1 MHVIFGI
8 VLTFE
13 KSAQLSEIIFSKI
26 STLDVIKENMDK
38 IFFKMQDRLVDF
50 NVTAYE
56 KFSDMASDST
66 LQLNLRN
73 YHLLNFSVVSKKKK
87 TVSTII

>member
-1 MHVIFGI
+1 
-8 VLTFE
+8 
-13 KSAQLSEIIFSKI
+13 
-26 STLDVIKENMDK
+26 
-38 IFFKMQDRLVDF
+38 MQDRLVDF

-66 LQLNLRN
+66 LQLNLRK

-87 TVSTII
+87 

>member
-1 MHVIFGI
+1 MRVIFGI

-13 KSAQLSEIIFSKI
+13 TSAQLSEIIFSKI
-26 STLDVIKENMDK
+26 STLDVIKESMDK

-73 YHLLNFSVVSKKKK
+73 YYLLNFSVVSKKKI
-87 TVSTII
+87 VSTII

>member
-1 MHVIFGI
+1 
-8 VLTFE
+8 
-13 KSAQLSEIIFSKI
+13 
-26 STLDVIKENMDK
+26 MDK
-38 IFFKMQDRLVDF
+38 IFFKTQDRLLDF

-73 YHLLNFSVVSKKKK
+73 YHLLNFSVVSKKI
-87 TVSTII
+87 VLPII